1 MPRVW
6 TDHEDCL
13 EGDLVGTLVLQ
24 VHQDRGGSLDLR
36 VLLERMALMDLLEN
50 KECKEQL
57 EAQVCL
63 VFLEKKDLLVRRER
77 REMEVFLAS
86 LGLLVSVERE
96 AVQELQDFL
105 DRKDKKENQLRD
117 LGVRTA

>member
-86 LGLLVSVERE
+86 LGLLVSVESE

>member
-1 MPRVW
+1 M
-6 TDHEDCL
+6 
-13 EGDLVGTLVLQ
+13 GTLALQ

-50 KECKEQL
+50 KEFREQL

-63 VFLEKKDLLVRRER
+63 VSLEKKDLLVRRER

-86 LGLLVSVERE
+86 PGLLGSVERE

-105 DRKDKKENQLRD
+105 DQKDKKESRLR
-117 LGVRTA
+117 GPEVRTA

>member
-1 MPRVW
+1 
-6 TDHEDCL
+6 
-13 EGDLVGTLVLQ
+13 
-24 VHQDRGGSLDLR
+24 
-36 VLLERMALMDLLEN
+36 MALMDLLEN

-57 EAQVCL
+57 EAQVYL

-105 DRKDKKENQLRD
+105 DRKDKKENQLRG